1 MTMER
6 RDFIRTGLLAIVTLY
21 GFPENVI
28 CSQGEKIPPKH
39 HAGTRRYPFTGV
51 YSGTLTNERVMMPD
65 VFSRLLVQERFVLV
79 VPERNTSALL
89 VPENSPEWEMLKQLF
104 DAADKGDPLILREPA
119 EIDGEG
125 NLYFPERVS
134 KFAGI
139 HTPAIAIIGH
149 GFVIEIIDS
158 ELYHSRVT

>member
-1 MTMER
+1 MAC
-6 RDFIRTGLLAIVTLY
+6 FAGV
-21 GFPENVI
+21 
-28 CSQGEKIPPKH
+28 KIPPTH
-39 HAGTRRYPFTGV
+39 HAGTGSYPFTGV

-89 VPENSPEWEMLKQLF
+89 IPENSPEWEMLKKPG
-104 DAADKGDPLILREPA
+104 DAADKDDPLILRERA

-139 HTPAIAIIGH
+139 HTPAIAIVGH
-149 GFVIEIIDS
+149 GYIIEIIDS
-158 ELYHSRVT
+158 ELYHSRIV

>member
-1 MTMER
+1 MER
-6 RDFIRTGLLAIVTLY
+6 RDFLKTGLLTIFSLC
-21 GFPENVI
+21 GFSGSMSCIAGENA
-28 CSQGEKIPPKH
+28 PHAH
-39 HAGTRRYPFTGV
+39 HTGSGPDPFTGV

-79 VPERNTSALL
+79 VPERKTSALL

-104 DAADKGDPLILREPA
+104 DAGDKNDPMILRERA

-134 KFAGI
+134 RFAGI
-139 HTPAIAIIGH
+139 HTPVITIIGH
-149 GFVIEIIDS
+149 GYVIELIDS
-158 ELYHSRVT
+158 KFYHSRMV

>member
-6 RDFIRTGLLAIVTLY
+6 RDFLKAGFLTIFSLY
-21 GFPENVI
+21 GFSGNTS
-28 CSQGEKIPPKH
+28 CFAGEKIPPAH
-39 HAGTRRYPFTGV
+39 HAGTGRCPFTGV
-51 YSGTLTNERVMMPD
+51 YSRTLANDRVVMPD
-65 VFSRLLVQERFVLV
+65 VFSQSLLRERFVLV

-89 VPENSPEWEMLKQLF
+89 ISENSPEWEMLKQLF
-104 DAADKGDPLILREPA
+104 DAADKDDPLILRERA

-139 HTPAIAIIGH
+139 NTPSVAVVGH
-149 GFVIEIIDS
+149 GYIIEIIDS
-158 ELYHSRVT
+158 ERYHSRIV